1 MFYLV
6 SSPWSPASGVIEI
19 PVRSSCI
26 IVISLITM
34 LDFVVPLVCRAEQSA
49 DIVSAWKQQQTA
61 VLIKLDNN
69 LASQPVRLVFGL

>member
-1 MFYLV
+1 
-6 SSPWSPASGVIEI
+6 
-19 PVRSSCI
+19 
-26 IVISLITM
+26 M

-69 LASQPVRLVFGL
+69 LASQDRTALVWILTSPSSDPN

>member
-6 SSPWSPASGVIEI
+6 SSTWSPASGVIEI
-19 PVRSSCI
+19 PKIQLYNCNK
-26 IVISLITM
+26 
-34 LDFVVPLVCRAEQSA
+34 LDHNVQLCRPSGVQSA

-69 LASQPVRLVFGL
+69 LASQPVRLVFRL